1 MQSKQATQENTYW
14 QTKILPTNPP
24 QLVETM
30 VVMEDVDPIQPIM
43 ELNQIIIE
51 KKKNIFRMLKKVINI
66 LIATNE
72 HVFDGTS
79 IIIKGCREW
88 NIN

>member
-1 MQSKQATQENTYW
+1 
-14 QTKILPTNPP
+14 
-24 QLVETM
+24 
-30 VVMEDVDPIQPIM
+30 
-43 ELNQIIIE
+43 
-51 KKKNIFRMLKKVINI
+51 MLREVINI

-79 IIIKGCREW
+79 IIIRGCREW